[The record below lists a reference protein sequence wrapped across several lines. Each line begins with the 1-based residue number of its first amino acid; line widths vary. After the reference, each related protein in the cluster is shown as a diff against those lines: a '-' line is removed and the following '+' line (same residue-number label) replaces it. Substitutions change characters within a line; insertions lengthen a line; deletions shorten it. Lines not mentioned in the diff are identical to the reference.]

1 MSFYMYSGIGAA
13 LYAVYASLKYYSL
26 TGEGLVDAS
35 KVKSMNIDH
44 IIDVRTQMEWNM
56 GHHKNAKHLPINKIS
71 KSSLNNLNIKTGD
84 SIVVYCNTGQRARK
98 AAEMIRKLGYTK
110 VYYIESGWNSLK

>member
-1 MSFYMYSGIGAA
+1 MLQVQVSFYMYSGIGAA

-84 SIVVYCNTGQRARK
+84 STGQRARN
-98 AAEMIRKLGYTK
+98 LGYKK
-110 VYYIESGWNSLK
+110 VYYIESGWKSLKFKEEDK